1 MIKIIIFDM
10 DGVLVDSQPAHAEA
24 FNLAFEKNNLRT
36 FSSDKIISLFG
47 PPANRVIKLLFP
59 NITDRKLKGVIKDK
73 NNFLLERTFM
83 RTKPIAGAAVSLAK
97 LKKEYKLALVTNAE
111 RGEIYQLLKSGNID
125 ARLFD
130 ATIGANDIPKQKPDP
145 SAVKLVEDL
154 LKGSVEYVVGDRVED
169 MKLAKNADVKAI
181 AIDSGSEELDDLSD
195 AGADIIVKS
204 VALLPEILL

>member
-83 RTKPIAGAAVSLAK
+83 RTKP
-97 LKKEYKLALVTNAE
+97 
-111 RGEIYQLLKSGNID
+111 
-125 ARLFD
+125 
-130 ATIGANDIPKQKPDP
+130 
-145 SAVKLVEDL
+145 
-154 LKGSVEYVVGDRVED
+154 
-169 MKLAKNADVKAI
+169 
-181 AIDSGSEELDDLSD
+181 
-195 AGADIIVKS
+195 
-204 VALLPEILL
+204 